1 MNAPAAVQRF
11 MKNCLWD
18 YRDKYAIP
26 YLDDLLIFLKTFEE
40 HLNHI
45 KLVL

>member
-18 YRDKYAIP
+18 YRDEHAIP